1 MTPLQTSLSL
11 QPIAFALDTLQGEK
25 KTGVMLFPSIL
36 NIEYVLKQKQKTTY
50 CDGVITLILMRLRE
64 SFAYVFDWDTKINE
78 ALPYIM
84 ATMTTP
90 VQHPCF
96 AYDVLQALAKEL
108 LLKEVLS
115 LSVEPA
121 EPDRQVEDV
130 EKHDTRL

>member
-50 CDGVITLILMRLRE
+50 CDGVIALILMRLRE

-90 VQHPCF
+90 VFRLRCF
-96 AYDVLQALAKEL
+96 AGVGKGTAAKGGAFI
-108 LLKEVLS
+108 VGRTGR
-115 LSVEPA
+115 A
-121 EPDRQVEDV
+121 
-130 EKHDTRL
+130 